1 MPVRVWTLTQ
11 KEPNRVVF
19 GDSRGSAVRPRRTNL
34 CLHLRI
40 SGLRAP
46 RGFSRDGTGG
56 ARRPMR
62 AAAWRSSATPPGN
75 VTGVAFVWGCQSYLN
90 VFVRVCVTA
99 LPNDRG
105 VKARTRLRGF
115 SEDEFNP
122 QMLQTERAQI
132 FYLFITIKG
141 NQRRHDTILDV
152 CAGGGG

>member
-1 MPVRVWTLTQ
+1 M
-11 KEPNRVVF
+11 
-19 GDSRGSAVRPRRTNL
+19 
-34 CLHLRI
+34 
-40 SGLRAP
+40 
-46 RGFSRDGTGG
+46 
-56 ARRPMR
+56 
-62 AAAWRSSATPPGN
+62 
-75 VTGVAFVWGCQSYLN
+75 GVAFVWGCQSYLN

-152 CAGGGG
+152 CAWKRGGGGGVSYS